1 MSLNFSMFWTLT
13 ILMFAVACLFVVIP
27 FVKFNRAQ
35 SAKGLKSDWYKSR
48 LTELEGEL
56 QRGQFSQ
63 QEFDAAV
70 TELKLTATAELKL
83 EQTSDGV
90 ADDDAGDKH
99 SVPSEASS
107 AGLMR
112 TYLIA
117 AIVIVAAVVFPAYH
131 YYGEQDKLVQWQA
144 ALERMPV
151 LTSQVLNDQN
161 ATPSDEDLRDF
172 ALGLRTKLQHDPKA
186 IGWMLLGRNLQLL
199 GDLNGAIDAFDK
211 SYRMDPNSI
220 GNMVSLATALQQNGE
235 PGDYKRSIRVLNN
248 VLTLDPQNLTA
259 LILVAEGQM
268 LDEQFTE
275 SLTGFKLVS
284 RVMSPNDNR
293 YQAVQQRID
302 YLSLNAVDTNNA
314 DTTPVD
320 VANRIDVSIN
330 IDVVISASVNLNE
343 FKTLFVFA
351 KKPGLPMPLAV
362 KKIPVTKDMFTNN
375 TFNITL
381 TESDVMVPSM
391 SLANQPSV
399 ELFARLS
406 IDDEAPLQTGDLEAT
421 LANLMLP
428 SDDTVVLNIKK
439 EGK

>member
-13 ILMFAVACLFVVIP
+13 ILMFAVACLFIVIP

-48 LTELEGEL
+48 LKELEGEL

-83 EQTSDGV
+83 EQVSGDVAGV
-90 ADDDAGDKH
+90 VSGDVAGDKH
-99 SVPSEASS
+99 SAPSEASS

-248 VLTLDPQNLTA
+248 VLRLDPQNLTA

-302 YLSLNAVDTNNA
+302 YLSSNTTAVENAVTIK
-314 DTTPVD
+314 
-320 VANRIDVSIN
+320 IDVT
-330 IDVVISASVNLNE
+330 ISPNVNLNE

-421 LANLMLP
+421 LANLTLP